1 MNKEQTYFK
10 TLVFAIQTIDSH
22 GGQKEISKLRRVLD
36 GVLNYEKV
44 LKLKVNNHH
53 HSLIRQQGRSLGL
66 FSFLLWWKGFHLTR
80 IQFSEQ
86 VKCS

>member
-36 GVLNYEKV
+36 CVLNYEKDFDKA
-44 LKLKVNNHH
+44 LSIAENESENNER
-53 HSLIRQQGRSLGL
+53 IKNKN
-66 FSFLLWWKGFHLTR
+66 LLN
-80 IQFSEQ
+80 SQ
-86 VKCS
+86 VENLLNDHFNETFK

>member
-36 GVLNYEKV
+36 CVLNYEKDFDKA
-44 LKLKVNNHH
+44 LSIAEN
-53 HSLIRQQGRSLGL
+53 
-66 FSFLLWWKGFHLTR
+66 
-80 IQFSEQ
+80 
-86 VKCS
+86 

>member
-36 GVLNYEKV
+36 CVLNYEKDFDKA
-44 LKLKVNNHH
+44 LSIAEKESENNER
-53 HSLIRQQGRSLGL
+53 IKNKN
-66 FSFLLWWKGFHLTR
+66 LLTNQVEHLLDEHFNET
-80 IQFSEQ
+80 F
-86 VKCS
+86 K